1 MNKRIKFIELEKIKT
16 MLANKEL
23 HDRDVQFIYNSNKS
37 LSELLSEYTIDE
49 QMYGESN
56 GLIMFRKNIIEKI
69 LEV

>member
-16 MLANKEL
+16 MLVSKEL

-56 GLIMFRKNIIEKI
+56 GLVMFRKNVLEKI